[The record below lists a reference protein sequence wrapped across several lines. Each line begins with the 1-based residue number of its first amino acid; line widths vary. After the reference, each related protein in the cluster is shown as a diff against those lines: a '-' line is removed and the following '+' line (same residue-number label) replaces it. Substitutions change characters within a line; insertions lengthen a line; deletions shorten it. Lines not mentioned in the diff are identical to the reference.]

1 MSYEPI
7 TYCRQCYE
15 PFDVYHAP
23 DERVCDSC
31 AKHIERAELGIDG
44 NCGFA
49 LVGADLQVGEA
60 EFEEIRGTELNPDPT
75 SAGAKKQA
83 ISRAFTRLK
92 ARIGKPISYYL
103 GRSHPDFLA

>member
-1 MSYEPI
+1 MGREPV

-15 PFDVYHAP
+15 PFDVYMPP
-23 DERVCDSC
+23 DQRVCEGCSTT
-31 AKHIERAELGIDG
+31 IERAELGVDG

-49 LVGADLQVGEA
+49 LLGQDLQVGEA
-60 EFEEIRGTELNPDPT
+60 EFEEIRATELNPDPA
-75 SAGAKKQA
+75 SDGAKCQA

-103 GRSHPDFLA
+103 GKSHPRYT